1 MKITVINGPNL
12 DMLGIRETELYG
24 KKDYRSLVQFCKEEG
39 KKRGIKIDC
48 FQSNCEGK
56 IIDKI
61 HSCYNRREGIIIN
74 AGGYTHTSVAIL
86 DALKAV
92 AVLTVEVHITDITA
106 REGYRKTS
114 FISEYAA
121 KTISGKGFDGYA
133 EAMDFIK
140 ESTKEEK

>member
-1 MKITVINGPNL
+1 MKIIVINGPNL
-12 DMLGIRETELYG
+12 DMLGIREKELYG
-24 KKDYRSLVQFCKEEG
+24 NNDYKSLVKFCKEQG
-39 KKRGIKIDC
+39 KKRGIKIEC

-61 HSCYNRREGIIIN
+61 HSCYGKKDGIIIN

-92 AVLTVEVHITDITA
+92 ALLTVEVHITDINA
-106 REGYRKTS
+106 REGYRKVS

-121 KTISGKGFDGYA
+121 KTICGKGFYGYA

-140 ESTKEEK
+140 ENKKG

>member
-1 MKITVINGPNL
+1 MKIIVINGPNL
-12 DMLGIRETELYG
+12 DMLGIREKELYG
-24 KKDYRSLVQFCKEEG
+24 NNDYKSLVKFCKEQG
-39 KKRGIKIDC
+39 KKRGIKIEC

-61 HSCYNRREGIIIN
+61 HSCYGKKDGIIIN
-74 AGGYTHTSVAIL
+74 AGGYTHTGVAIL

-92 AVLTVEVHITDITA
+92 ALLTVEVHITDINA
-106 REGYRKTS
+106 REGYRKVS

-121 KTISGKGFDGYA
+121 KTVCGKGFDGYA

-140 ESTKEEK
+140 ENKKG

>member
-1 MKITVINGPNL
+1 MKIIVINGPNL
-12 DMLGIRETELYG
+12 DMLGIREKELYG
-24 KKDYRSLVQFCKEEG
+24 NNDYKSLVKFCKEQG
-39 KKRGIKIDC
+39 KKRGIKIEC

-61 HSCYNRREGIIIN
+61 HSCYGKKDGIIIN

-92 AVLTVEVHITDITA
+92 ALLTVEVHITDINA
-106 REGYRKTS
+106 REGYRKVS

-121 KTISGKGFDGYA
+121 KTICGQGFDGYA

-140 ESTKEEK
+140 ENKKG